1 MSSGPFSPLACPFF
15 FRALMQLEERKKKS
29 VEFTPEKKA
38 AIMTRGFFVR
48 LSYFF
53 ILPGAT
59 TQSLSLSSS
68 LFWIMYLKSKWQNFS
83 KS

>member
-1 MSSGPFSPLACPFF
+1 
-15 FRALMQLEERKKKS
+15 MQLEERKKKKT
-29 VEFTPEKKA
+29 VEFTSERKA

-68 LFWIMYLKSKWQNFS
+68 LFRITYLKSKWQNFS
-83 KS
+83 KP